1 MQYEC
6 YLNRCPCVANAL
18 FLTKGW
24 LNPQVQFPQTW
35 KAHSIA
41 VLNSVSFFSVLN
53 KGILSCLVLGR
64 NVDWKHCDRVFLFS
78 PESLAVDSYNVLLV
92 WGAQSCLTLCDPV
105 DCSLPG
111 SSVPGISQARI
122 LEWAALSF
130 SRGSSQSRDR
140 ICVSSLDSLLLSH
153 LESLIS
159 IIIIKK
165 QWVEVNSRDLTSPKV
180 AFSLWG
186 SHLKGVSVTAIRC
199 CLQGTRHRAKVV
211 MPSNCGAGED
221 SWESLGQQGD
231 QTSQS

>member
-78 PESLAVDSYNVLLV
+78 PESLAIDSYNVLLV
-92 WGAQSCLTLCDPV
+92 WGAQSCPTLCDPV

-111 SSVPGISQARI
+111 SSVHGISQARI
-122 LEWAALSF
+122 LEWVAIF
-130 SRGSSQSRDR
+130 FPRRSSWPKM
-140 ICVSSLDSLLLSH
+140 
-153 LESLIS
+153 EP
-159 IIIIKK
+159 
-165 QWVEVNSRDLTSPKV
+165 TSPALAGRFFTTELPGKP
-180 AFSLWG
+180 
-186 SHLKGVSVTAIRC
+186 IRFYIDILATHSSMHAGKIPWIEEPGR
-199 CLQGTRHRAKVV
+199 LQSTG
-211 MPSNCGAGED
+211 
-221 SWESLGQQGD
+221 
-231 QTSQS
+231 

>member
-18 FLTKGW
+18 FLTEGW

-53 KGILSCLVLGR
+53 KGILSCLVLSR

-78 PESLAVDSYNVLLV
+78 PESLAIDSYNFLLV
-92 WGAQSCLTLCDPV
+92 WGAQSCPTLCDPV

-111 SSVPGISQARI
+111 SSVHGISQARI

-130 SRGSSQSRDR
+130 SRGSSQSRDW

-165 QWVEVNSRDLTSPKV
+165 QWVEVNSRDSTSPKV
-180 AFSLWG
+180 AFFLWGTVTSKGSLWQP
-186 SHLKGVSVTAIRC
+186 SGVASRV
-199 CLQGTRHRAKVV
+199 QGTVPKQWRLPTVV
-211 MPSNCGAGED
+211 LEKTPETPLD
-221 SWESLGQQGD
+221 SKEIKP
-231 QTSQS
+231 